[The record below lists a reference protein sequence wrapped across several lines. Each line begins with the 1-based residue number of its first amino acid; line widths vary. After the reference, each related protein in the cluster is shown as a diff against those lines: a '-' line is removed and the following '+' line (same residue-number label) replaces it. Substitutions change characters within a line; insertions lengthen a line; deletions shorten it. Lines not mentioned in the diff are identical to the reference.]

1 MVPKKGPGL
10 WTAIG
15 IGVGTMIGSGWLFSA
30 YYAAQYVGP
39 ASLFSWVI
47 GAVISLVL
55 ALLLA
60 EIAGMYKIQALFSRL
75 ITISHENPDFGFVI
89 AISGWLC
96 LVLVTPTEASATIQY
111 LSTLFPSFTDY
122 FFINQQHTFLG
133 SVCIIALVILYS
145 ALNFWGIRTFAN
157 VSNTLAIFKIVIPIL
172 TALILITASFHP
184 SNFVSHGFASY
195 GTSRVFSGV
204 IVCGIFY
211 AFYGFSL
218 VAMYGAEL
226 KNPQKNIPRALVIS
240 VLICFFIYGLLQVAF
255 IGGVPPELIA
265 TGWAQLNF
273 TSPLAQLLMVLDM
286 HILTLWTMVLYF
298 DATLSPSGSAMICLS
313 SATRTVTGMAQDN
326 QFPKV
331 FDKIHPIYH
340 ISRPSLIFTTI
351 ICCFVL
357 LFFKNW
363 KELMILVSVFQL
375 TSCVAIPIAFVKLR
389 KNKPDM
395 ERIYQVK
402 LGTFLSYIV
411 FMLLTLFLVQV
422 DVWTLVIALGLYLA
436 FFTLYLVN
444 YYRANVRKMLHACYS
459 SWSIF
464 MYIVLA
470 IIFGYLNQI
479 GLLTNQFI
487 VVGFVV
493 LMSLIFWFLIN
504 QKNYNPGKSREEEC
518 V

>member
-30 YYAAQYVGP
+30 YYAAQYIGP
-39 ASLFSWVI
+39 ASLLSWVL

-60 EIAGMYKIQALFSRL
+60 EIAGMFKSQALFSRL
-75 ITISHENPDFGFVI
+75 ITISHENADFGFVI

-111 LSTLFPSFTDY
+111 LSTLFPSFTKY
-122 FFINQQHTFLG
+122 FFINQQHTILG
-133 SVCIIALVILYS
+133 SISIIILVILYS
-145 ALNFWGIRTFAN
+145 ALNFWGIRTFAK
-157 VSNTLAIFKIVIPIL
+157 VSNTLAVFKIVIPVL
-172 TALILITASFHP
+172 TAIILMTASFYP
-184 SNFVSHGFASY
+184 SNFTSQGFASY
-195 GTSRVFSGV
+195 GDSHIFSGV

-226 KNPQKNIPRALVIS
+226 ENPKKNIPRALIIS
-240 VLICFFIYGLLQVAF
+240 VFICFLIYSLLQVAF
-255 IGGVPPELIA
+255 IGGVPPNLIA
-265 TGWAQLNF
+265 KGWGHLNF
-273 TSPLAQLLMVLDM
+273 TSPLAQLLILLDM

-298 DATLSPSGSAMICLS
+298 DATVSPSGSAMICLS

-326 QFPKV
+326 QFPQI
-331 FDKIHPIYH
+331 FDKIHPVYR

-351 ICCFVL
+351 ICCFIL
-357 LFFKNW
+357 LFFRNW

-375 TSCVAIPIAFVKLR
+375 TSCVAIPIAFIKLR
-389 KNKPDM
+389 KSKPDL

-402 LGTFLSYIV
+402 WGNILSYFI

-422 DVWTLVIALGLYLA
+422 DVWTLVMALALYIS
-436 FFTLYLVN
+436 FFSVYMVN
-444 YYRANVRKMLHACYS
+444 YYRANIKKMRYACYS

-464 MYIVLA
+464 AYIGLA
-470 IIFGYLNQI
+470 IIFGYLNQM
-479 GLLTNQFI
+479 GLLENLIIF
-487 VVGFVV
+487 VGFLV
-493 LMSLIFWFLIN
+493 LMSVNFWFLIN
-504 QKNYNPGKSREEEC
+504 QKNYNK
-518 V
+518 